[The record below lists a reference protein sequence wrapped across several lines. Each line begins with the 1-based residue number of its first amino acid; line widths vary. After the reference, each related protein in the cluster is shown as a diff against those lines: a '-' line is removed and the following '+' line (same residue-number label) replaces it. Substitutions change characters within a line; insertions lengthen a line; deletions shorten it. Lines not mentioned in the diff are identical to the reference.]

1 LEFEVGED
9 ELLYNRE
16 QAEDMGDEHNS
27 YIVKLDRA
35 ARKLLH
41 ASVHKLKSF
50 LLLDV

>member
-1 LEFEVGED
+1 LKFEVGED

-27 YIVKLDRA
+27 YIVKLDCA
-35 ARKLLH
+35 ALKLIH
-41 ASVHKLKSF
+41 ASFHKSQTV